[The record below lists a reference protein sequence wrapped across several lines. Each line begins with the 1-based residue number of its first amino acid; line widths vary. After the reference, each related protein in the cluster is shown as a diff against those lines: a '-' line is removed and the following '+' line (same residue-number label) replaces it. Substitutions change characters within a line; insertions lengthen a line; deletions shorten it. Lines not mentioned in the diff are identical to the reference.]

1 MILYRWQISR
11 QIIDGIDLTRV
22 HFFRSEWWFGLLTI
36 TNYLQSQMRDSKH
49 LHRRRIHIL
58 VKSQRELIWQELTL
72 SRIMVHLQSGLGLDN
87 YIHKY
92 KLFTISNEKLQA
104 SSLTTTSTNFLANHC
119 TRRNHL
125 TSHKSRLFEKWSNR
139 YVRQVSAYFINY
151 TIQAG

>member
-11 QIIDGIDLTRV
+11 LIIDGIDLTRV

-72 SRIMVHLQSGLGLDN
+72 SRIMVHLQSGSGLDN

-92 KLFTISNEKLQA
+92 KLFTISNERLHSK
-104 SSLTTTSTNFLANHC
+104 
-119 TRRNHL
+119 HL
-125 TSHKSRLFEKWSNR
+125 HWRLNVQISWQITALGGIIWQESV
-139 YVRQVSAYFINY
+139 VRKIVEQVCKTGKCLFY
-151 TIQAG
+151 